1 MAVQSY
7 MGLIAALAGSMG
19 PLFGGWLAENFSWR
33 WCFCT
38 FHVQRYA
45 LVLFRRTEGE
55 GEKRHEG
62 KTKELGSVS

>member
-1 MAVQSY
+1 MVPYERRMAVQSY

-38 FHVQRYA
+38 FHAQTCA
-45 LVLFRRTEGE
+45 LVLFMRTQEK
-55 GEKRHEG
+55 GEKRCQG
-62 KTKELGSVS
+62 KT